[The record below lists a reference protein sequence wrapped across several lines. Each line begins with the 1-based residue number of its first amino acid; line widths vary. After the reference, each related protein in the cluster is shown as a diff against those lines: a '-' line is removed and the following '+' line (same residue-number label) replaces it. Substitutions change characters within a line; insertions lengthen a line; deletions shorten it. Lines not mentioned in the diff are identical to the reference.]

1 MKVKDTFLNLGTFV
15 LKNGEQIRFWEDK
28 WLGNQP
34 FMLQYPTLYQIV
46 RQKSAT
52 VATVLDRAPLN
63 VSFRRAL
70 VGQNLVLWYNLVA
83 RLIHIRLCTD
93 KDVFN
98 WNLTSSGQFTV
109 QSMYRTL
116 INNGNVFYYKL
127 IWKLKLPLKIKIF
140 LWYLVKGVVLTKD
153 NLVKR
158 NWQDNKKYAFCN
170 SDETIHHL
178 FINCHFASHMWR
190 LISICFGL
198 KPPRSVQ
205 HVYGTWLVGVDSKTK
220 YLIITGVS
228 ALCWAIWISR
238 NDLVFDKVPMLTY
251 LQVLFRGTHWLRH
264 WAQLQKSE
272 DAGEL
277 IKSACRHL
285 ETVAME
291 IFAHFGWKF
300 TNRIM
305 L

>member
-1 MKVKDTFLNLGTFV
+1 
-15 LKNGEQIRFWEDK
+15 
-28 WLGNQP
+28 
-34 FMLQYPTLYQIV
+34 
-46 RQKSAT
+46 
-52 VATVLDRAPLN
+52 
-63 VSFRRAL
+63 
-70 VGQNLVLWYNLVA
+70 
-83 RLIHIRLCTD
+83 
-93 KDVFN
+93 
-98 WNLTSSGQFTV
+98 
-109 QSMYRTL
+109 
-116 INNGNVFYYKL
+116 
-127 IWKLKLPLKIKIF
+127 
-140 LWYLVKGVVLTKD
+140 
-153 NLVKR
+153 
-158 NWQDNKKYAFCN
+158 
-170 SDETIHHL
+170 
-178 FINCHFASHMWR
+178 
-190 LISICFGL
+190 
-198 KPPRSVQ
+198 
-205 HVYGTWLVGVDSKTK
+205 VGVDSKTK